1 MIKKLITVITAIPK
15 FLLRLPHLIFLFFK
29 NFPRNVKLI
38 GYNIINIGG
47 FFILLNTYLAYKLL
61 TWISGRRYFPK
72 ILTRIFGKPLSAFYH
87 FIIGLNVSSTSIN
100 RLNLIDLALRNMRFK
115 KSRTFITVGGMA
127 LGIGAIVLL
136 VSIGYGLEK
145 MVVGR
150 IARLDEMRQADVSR
164 QPGGQ
169 IKINDKT
176 VSDFGQIQNIDS
188 VQPMIAVVGRVNY
201 QNSIS
206 DMAVFGVTSDYLA
219 QSAIKPIY
227 GQVYDSN
234 SLTAY
239 IPPSLE
245 TTAFNQSESSTPSA
259 TAVTTDATAASPSG
273 AVQGVKT
280 EAAIANQGEKNGDV
294 EFRID
299 PGTWMRVRHSPGINS
314 EVIGYTKR
322 QDSPQQGE
330 EYWGT
335 AYPNDTT
342 DEPTFSASGIELG
355 KWIKSQF
362 PIWEQTAC
370 STAANPDCV
379 MDKYLIKRDPEN
391 SQLLATGYIA
401 ENGVSITTQNFITP
415 RVLGEQTAAQ
425 PAVEELVLGD
435 ETADESLIADL
446 ILGEET
452 SSDSSSV
459 DWIEI
464 ASESAAAAAP
474 KVRTIPLSPQAKKEA
489 VVNLSMLKVLGI
501 KETEAVGK
509 TFSTSFVVVEDLLEN
524 SKEKVESEAS
534 TYTIVGIIPD
544 DKSPVFYVPFIDLRG
559 LGIVNYS
566 QVKVSVKSQTGLD
579 KVRKTIEGLGYTT
592 HSVADTVN
600 QINSLFATARTVLA
614 LLGMVALAVASLGMF
629 NTLTISLLER
639 TREVGLMKAMGMKSS
654 EVQELFLTE
663 SMIMGFFGGLLGIAI
678 GFLGGKLI
686 GLLLSAFSLAK
697 GVGIVDISFIP
708 GLFIAA
714 VIFLSL
720 TVGLITGIY
729 PARRATKI
737 SALNALR
744 YE

>member
-1 MIKKLITVITAIPK
+1 MIKSFIFIISALPKLLISLPK
-15 FLLRLPHLIFLFFK
+15 LTFLFFK
-29 NFPRNVKLI
+29 NFPKNIKLL

-47 FFILLNTYLAYKLL
+47 FFILLNTYLAYKLIS
-61 TWISGRRYFPK
+61 WISGRRFFPK
-72 ILTRIFGKPLSAFYH
+72 ILTRIFGHPLSVFYH
-87 FIIGLNVSSTSIN
+87 FIIGLNVSSNSIN

-115 KSRTFITVGGMA
+115 KSRTIITVGGMA
-127 LGIGAIVLL
+127 LGVGAIVLL

-164 QPGGQ
+164 LPGGQ

-176 VSDFGQIQNIDS
+176 ISDFGQIQNIDS

-219 QSAIKPIY
+219 QSAIKPIF
-227 GQVYDSN
+227 GQVFDSN
-234 SLTAY
+234 DLTAY
-239 IPPSLE
+239 VPPSLE
-245 TTAFNQSESSTPSA
+245 TTAFNNQPASA
-259 TAVTTDATAASPSG
+259 SGTSAITENPPATSIG
-273 AVQGVKT
+273 VVQGVQT
-280 EAAIANQGEKNGDV
+280 DAQIAVQGEKNGDV
-294 EFRID
+294 EFLID
-299 PGTWMRVRHSPGINS
+299 PETWMRVRQSPAVNS
-314 EVIGYTKR
+314 DIVGYTKR

-330 EYWGT
+330 EYWGS
-335 AYPNDTT
+335 AYPNPTQSA
-342 DEPTFSASGIELG
+342 PTFSAAGIELG
-355 KWIKSQF
+355 KWIKSKF

-370 STAANPDCV
+370 SSDDNPDCTK
-379 MDKYLIKRDPEN
+379 DKYLIKRDPEN
-391 SQLLATGYIA
+391 SQLLSEGYIA
-401 ENGVSITTQNFITP
+401 ENGVTVTAQNIISP
-415 RVLGEQTAAQ
+415 RVLGEQTTSQ

-435 ETADESLIADL
+435 ETTDQSIIDAL

-459 DWIEI
+459 DWVEI

-474 KVRTIPLSPQAKKEA
+474 KIRTIPLSPQAKKEA
-489 VVNLSMLKVLGI
+489 VVNMSMLKVLGI
-501 KETEAVGK
+501 KENEAVGK

-524 SKEKVESEAS
+524 SKEKVESESSA
-534 TYTIVGIIPD
+534 YTIVGVIPD

-566 QVKVSVKSQTGLD
+566 QIKVSVKNQTGLD
-579 KVRKTIEGLGYTT
+579 KVRKSIEGLGYTT

-600 QINSLFATARTVLA
+600 QVNSLFATARTILA

-678 GFLGGKLI
+678 GFMGGKLM
-686 GLLLSAFSLAK
+686 GLLLSAFSVAR
-697 GVGIVDISFIP
+697 GVGFVDISFIP
-708 GLFIAA
+708 GLFIAT

-729 PARRATKI
+729 PAKRATKI